1 MIGAQGLA
9 GMALSTRDVES
20 ELQETVQELLGRLK
34 SHNLF
39 QSEWDIAA
47 FAVFFTFVGT
57 VLVLMLLVLLHC
69 CCCTSSSPPKR
80 RPKGVDN
87 LALEP

>member
-1 MIGAQGLA
+1 R
-9 GMALSTRDVES
+9 ALSPD
-20 ELQETVQELLGRLK
+20 ELQETAQELLSRLK
-34 SHNLF
+34 SRHLF

-47 FAVFFTFVGT
+47 FVVFLTFVGEYGD
-57 VLVLMLLVLLHC
+57 
-69 CCCTSSSPPKR
+69 SPPDLPLVPTIYHCGLGSRLSSLLPTWVSAR

>member
-1 MIGAQGLA
+1 
-9 GMALSTRDVES
+9 MAPSIREVGS
-20 ELQETVQELLGRLK
+20 ELQETAQELLSRLK
-34 SHNLF
+34 SRHLF

-47 FAVFFTFVGT
+47 FVVFLTFIGT
-57 VLVLMLLVLLHC
+57 VLLLTLLVFLHYC
-69 CCCTSSSPPKR
+69 CCCCCRRSSSPPKR

>member
-1 MIGAQGLA
+1 
-9 GMALSTRDVES
+9 MAPSSRDVGS
-20 ELQETVQELLGRLK
+20 ELQETAQELLSRLK
-34 SHNLF
+34 SRHLF

-47 FAVFFTFVGT
+47 FVVFLTFVGT
-57 VLVLMLLVLLHC
+57 VLVLTLLVFLHC
-69 CCCTSSSPPKR
+69 CCCCCNSSSPPKR

>member
-1 MIGAQGLA
+1 
-9 GMALSTRDVES
+9 MAPSSKEVLS
-20 ELQETVQELLGRLK
+20 ELQETAQELLSRLK
-34 SHNLF
+34 SHHLF

-47 FAVFFTFVGT
+47 FVVFLTFTGT
-57 VLVLMLLVLLHC
+57 VLVLTLLVLLYC
-69 CCCTSSSPPKR
+69 CCCNSSSPPKR

>member
-1 MIGAQGLA
+1 
-9 GMALSTRDVES
+9 MAPSSRDVGS
-20 ELQETVQELLGRLK
+20 ELEETVQQLLGRLK
-34 SHNLF
+34 SHHLF

-47 FAVFFTFVGT
+47 CVVFLTFTGT

-69 CCCTSSSPPKR
+69 CCCGCCNSPSPPKR